1 MAHGLLKCGM
11 ASDGMAVGRNIPFTD
26 RGGRP
31 SPWPPA
37 ATMAECKRILI
48 AEDDPSVRGLLKEL
62 LLRWGFEVAEA
73 IDGLQACKMIDTY
86 RPDIMLLDIKM
97 PKADGLAVLS
107 EVRARQLS
115 IPTFIISGEGGIAD
129 AVRAVKLGAEDYL
142 EKPVEP
148 NQLRL
153 LLRRTQERL
162 AGLARTPAWQK
173 PGEGPIIGQS
183 AAIQQVMEMI
193 GQVAPTEAPVI
204 IMGESGTG
212 KELVARTIHSLSP
225 RGGGPYLGINC
236 AALPANLIE
245 SELFGH
251 EKGSFTGA
259 DDARKGCFE
268 LTQGGTLLLDEFT
281 EMKPD
286 LQAKLLRVLEER
298 KLRRV
303 GGNREIPLDVRPLA
317 ASNCD
322 LSRAIA
328 DGRLRED
335 LYYRLS
341 VFVITVPPLRERPD
355 DIPPLTQSFIQR
367 FAAESH
373 RPITGADEECLLT
386 LQSHP
391 WPGNVRQLRNVI
403 QRAVA
408 LSPGPHIKRSDLPPE
423 FQHRPL
429 AGNSF
434 QVQVGA
440 TLEEVEQDLIA
451 RTIAAFKGNKTR
463 AAKALGISLRT
474 LYNRLAH
481 KEKDRTR

>member
-1 MAHGLLKCGM
+1 VTTKAGTF
-11 ASDGMAVGRNIPFTD
+11 AENNAATEN
-26 RGGRP
+26 GGRAG
-31 SPWPPA
+31 SPA
-37 ATMAECKRILI
+37 AAAMAECKRILI
-48 AEDDPSVRGLLKEL
+48 AEDDPSVRGLLREL
-62 LLRWGFEVAEA
+62 LVRWNFEVAEA
-73 IDGLQACKMIDTY
+73 VDGLQACKMLDTFK
-86 RPDIMLLDIKM
+86 PDILLLDIKM

-107 EVRARQLS
+107 EMRSRRLS
-115 IPTFIISGEGGIAD
+115 IPTFIISGEGGISD
-129 AVRAVKLGAEDYL
+129 AVRAVKLGAEEYL

-162 AGLARTPAWQK
+162 AGISRSTPWEK
-173 PGEGPIIGQS
+173 IGEGPIIGQS

-204 IMGESGTG
+204 IVGESGTG

-225 RGGGPYLGINC
+225 RGEGPYLGINC

-259 DDARKGCFE
+259 EESRKGCFE
-268 LTQGGTLLLDEFT
+268 LAHGGSLLLDEFT
-281 EMKPD
+281 EMRPE
-286 LQAKLLRVLEER
+286 LQAKLLRVLEDR

-303 GGNREIPLDVRPLA
+303 GGNREIPLDVRVLA
-317 ASNCD
+317 ASNGD
-322 LSRAIA
+322 LGRAIA
-328 DGRLRED
+328 DGRLRQD

-341 VFVITVPPLRERPD
+341 VFTITVPPLRERPD
-355 DIPPLTQSFIQR
+355 DIIPLTQAFIQR

-373 RPITGADEECLLT
+373 RAITGADEECLT
-386 LQSHP
+386 ALQSYG

-408 LSPGPHIKRSDLPPE
+408 LSPGPYLRRADLPPE
-423 FQHRPL
+423 FQSRPL
-429 AGNSF
+429 AGTSF
-434 QVQVGA
+434 QVRVGT
-440 TLEEVEQDLIA
+440 TLEEVEQDLIN
-451 RTIAAFKGNKTR
+451 RTIAAFRGNKTR

-474 LYNRLAH
+474 LYNRLSH
-481 KEKDRTR
+481 HRTVRGSEKDRNH

>member
-1 MAHGLLKCGM
+1 
-11 ASDGMAVGRNIPFTD
+11 
-26 RGGRP
+26 
-31 SPWPPA
+31 
-37 ATMAECKRILI
+37 
-48 AEDDPSVRGLLKEL
+48 
-62 LLRWGFEVAEA
+62 
-73 IDGLQACKMIDTY
+73 MIDTY

-107 EVRARQLS
+107 EIRARQLS
-115 IPTFIISGEGGIAD
+115 IPTLIISGEGGIAD

-162 AGLARTPAWQK
+162 AALSRAPAWQK
-173 PGEGPIIGQS
+173 PDEGPIIGQS
-183 AAIQQVMEMI
+183 FAIQRVMEMI
-193 GQVAPTEAPVI
+193 GQVAPTEAPAI
-204 IMGESGTG
+204 IIGESGTG
-212 KELVARTIHSLSP
+212 KELVARTLHSLSP

-251 EKGSFTGA
+251 EKGAFTSA
-259 DDARKGCFE
+259 DAVRKGCFE
-268 LTQGGTLLLDEFT
+268 LAQNGTLLLDEFT

-303 GGNREIPLDVRPLA
+303 GGNQEIALDVRPLA
-317 ASNCD
+317 TSNCE
-322 LSRAIA
+322 LNRAIV
-328 DGRLRED
+328 DGRLRQD
-335 LYYRLS
+335 LYYRLC

-373 RPITGADEECLLT
+373 RPITGADEECLLA
-386 LQSHP
+386 LQSYS
-391 WPGNVRQLRNVI
+391 WPGNVRQLRNVV
-403 QRAVA
+403 QRAVT
-408 LSPGPHIKRSDLPPE
+408 LSPGPYIRRSDLPIE

-429 AGNSF
+429 ADNSF
-434 QVQVGA
+434 LVQVGA
-440 TLEEVEQDLIA
+440 TLEEVEHALIA

-481 KEKDRTR
+481 KEEDHTR